1 MLDNDKMIDAWIAP
15 ANPRNWGDPLE
26 AIKRGD
32 IKGETLERHS
42 LFHSAGIGG
51 FNIMCMCIWK

>member
-32 IKGETLERHS
+32 IKR
-42 LFHSAGIGG
+42 
-51 FNIMCMCIWK
+51 